1 VDSVRFGRYVRAV
14 RQRLALRQRDVAA
27 RIRVSTSCVSRIER
41 GRLREVSWAA
51 IDDVCIALE
60 ISLDLR
66 PSWRG
71 FEGHRLL
78 DADHAVTV
86 NDLAAVLRSLGW
98 EVVVE
103 YTFNH
108 YGDRGS
114 VDILAWHSA
123 TRSLLVVEVKTR
135 IVDVQELLSSIDRKA
150 RVVPQLIRT
159 ERGWISANVGRLL
172 VVRGSRSVRS
182 AISRHQ
188 AIFAATL
195 RDQTRAARRWLR
207 SPVGPLAG
215 ILFVADSRV
224 AAAVHGRSR
233 VRSRAQRVGGRSTHE
248 KAYLERRTGARE
260 PP

>member
-1 VDSVRFGRYVRAV
+1 MLASAAHPGLSGCLPGNRQAIAARHHGRVDPIRFGRYVRAV
-14 RQRLALRQRDVAA
+14 RQRLALRQRDLAA
-27 RIRVSTSCVSRIER
+27 RVRVSASCVSRIER

-66 PSWRG
+66 PIWRG

-78 DADHAVTV
+78 DADHAVIV

-123 TRSLLVVEVKTR
+123 TRSLLVIEVKTR
-135 IVDVQELLSSIDRKA
+135 IVDVQELLSSIDRKV
-150 RVVPQLIRT
+150 RVVPQLVRT
-159 ERGWISANVGRLL
+159 ERALQTSAAFWSFADRA
-172 VVRGSRSVRS
+172 RFGSRSRVTRPSLRPRCRTRRGRHGAGFGRQS
-182 AISRHQ
+182 ALWQASCLLRILAWRH
-188 AIFAATL
+188 
-195 RDQTRAARRWLR
+195 
-207 SPVGPLAG
+207 
-215 ILFVADSRV
+215 
-224 AAAVHGRSR
+224 
-233 VRSRAQRVGGRSTHE
+233 
-248 KAYLERRTGARE
+248 
-260 PP
+260 